1 MRLLSFLYEL
11 IGKGRYKNH
20 MRQKLKRIV
29 CTLLVS
35 VMILGMMPSYTFA
48 EERAD
53 TVEKVENGTGQEEM
67 QTSDQTG
74 PAEKKEVTETDRGGI
89 L

>member
-1 MRLLSFLYEL
+1 
-11 IGKGRYKNH
+11 

-74 PAEKKEVTETDRGGI
+74 PAEKKKVTETDRGNPLI
-89 L
+89 KRK